1 MTYQVDF
8 SSILTMEYMV
18 RIARGILLT
27 IELGFCA
34 WFIAL
39 GMGVIL
45 TILRMTPSR
54 LLQAAV
60 AIFVEIHQNVPLL
73 VQIFF
78 WYFAVPELLPTS
90 VTSAINAANGEFIFA
105 VCAIGFCF
113 SAYISE
119 ALRSGIR
126 AIPVVQYESGRALG
140 FSFLSTFRYIIAPEA
155 TRLALP
161 SLTNVTLLLFKNT
174 SLAAAIG
181 LNELTGV
188 SRSIESA
195 TFRTFEIFT
204 VATVLYLVMSAI
216 IVVIG
221 WQLEK
226 TMRYT
231 TEPGSGR

>member
-1 MTYQVDF
+1 MTYQIDF
-8 SSILTMEYMV
+8 SNILTMEYMV

-27 IELGFCA
+27 VELGICA
-34 WFIAL
+34 WLIAAV
-39 GMGVIL
+39 MGVLL

-60 AIFVEIHQNVPLL
+60 AVFVEVHQNIPLL

-78 WYFAVPELLPTS
+78 WYFAIPELLPAD
-90 VTSAINAANGEFIFA
+90 VTAAINAANGEFIFA

-113 SAYISE
+113 SAYVSE

-126 AIPVVQYESGRALG
+126 AIPIVQYESGRALG
-140 FSFLSTFRYIIAPEA
+140 FSFLSTFRYIVAPEA

-161 SLTNVTLLLFKNT
+161 SLTNITLLLFKNT

-181 LNELTGV
+181 VNELTSV
-188 SRSIESA
+188 SRSIESS

-204 VATVLYLVMSAI
+204 IATTLYLIMSAA

-221 WQLEK
+221 WKLEK
-226 TMRYT
+226 SMRDAV
-231 TEPGSGR
+231 ERGAGR